1 LTPLV
6 VDASVAFK
14 WYFEEPWSDAARR
27 LLSGE
32 RLIVPRLF
40 FLETSNVLRKRCE
53 RKEMSADDARAT
65 ADSLAELPLEVWP
78 DHRLVRPALDLA
90 LDFRVSMFD
99 AVYVALAIRLQGQ
112 LMTADRRLVN
122 ALQGRPAASHVLWVE
137 EIGSSWSGGGAS
149 L

>member
-27 LLSGE
+27 LLSGG

-40 FLETSNVLRKRCE
+40 FIETNNILRKRCE
-53 RKEMSADDARAT
+53 RKEMSSDDARAT

-99 AVYVALAIRLQGQ
+99 AVYVALAVRLHGQ
-112 LMTADRRLVN
+112 LVTADRRLVN
-122 ALQGRPAASHVLWVE
+122 ALQGGPVASHVLWVE
-137 EIGSSWSGGGAS
+137 EIGSSWSSGRAS

>member
-27 LLSGE
+27 LLSGG

-40 FLETSNVLRKRCE
+40 FLETSNILRKRCE

-65 ADSLAELPLEVWP
+65 ADSLAELPLEVWA

-90 LDFRVSMFD
+90 LDLRVSMFD
-99 AVYVALAIRLQGQ
+99 AVYVALAVRLQAQ
-112 LMTADRRLVN
+112 LVTADRRLVN
-122 ALQGRPAASHVLWVE
+122 ALQGGPVASHVLWVE
-137 EIGSSWSGGGAS
+137 ELGSSWSGGRTS

>member
-27 LLSGE
+27 LLSGG

-40 FLETSNVLRKRCE
+40 FLETSNILRKRYE
-53 RKEMSADDARAT
+53 RKEISADDARAT

-78 DHRLVRPALDLA
+78 DLVRPALDLA
-90 LDFRVSMFD
+90 LDFRISMFD
-99 AVYVALAIRLQGQ
+99 AVYLVLAVRLQGRVV
-112 LMTADRRLVN
+112 TADRRLVN
-122 ALQGRPAASHVLWVE
+122 ALQGGSLAAHVLRVE
-137 EIGSSWSGGGAS
+137 ELGSS
-149 L
+149 